1 MRKVAVIGIGQVP
14 VREHW
19 DKSLRELAVDALWQ
33 ALEDANRNEIDGL
46 FVGNMLSGTLSEQE
60 HLGALIADFAGFY
73 GVEAV
78 KVEGACASGAA
89 ALRQGVLAVA
99 SGQKNCVAVVGV
111 EKLTERSGWHTTSAL
126 ATAADADFE
135 TSVGLTFVALNAL
148 VKQRFM
154 YEHQVNKEQFAY
166 FPMLAHQNAVHNP
179 QAMFRKP
186 ITIEQ
191 YLKTKMIAEPINLLD
206 SSPIADGAAA
216 VILVPLE
223 EVEKNNQAIEVLAC
237 EVGTDTIALHD
248 REDMMQM
255 KGIELSAQR
264 AFATAGITPQDIS
277 FFEPHDAFSIMTVLS
292 LQASG
297 FMSAIEALNH
307 AQNGYFAIDG
317 SLPICT
323 MGGLKGRGHPVGA
336 TGVYQIVEAVLQ
348 LRGAAPQAV
357 QVKNPRYG
365 MTQNVGG
372 TGATV
377 VTTIL
382 GRKG

>member
-1 MRKVAVIGIGQVP
+1 MRKVAIIGIGQVP

-19 DKSLRELAVDALWQ
+19 GKSLRELAVDALWQ
-33 ALEDANRNEIDGL
+33 ALEDGNRNEIDGL
-46 FVGNMLSGTLSEQE
+46 VVGNMLSGTLSEQE
-60 HLGALIADFAGFY
+60 HLGALIADFAGFP

-89 ALRQGVLAVA
+89 AFRQGLLAVA

-154 YEHQVNKEQFAY
+154 YEHQVSKEQFAY

-191 YLKTKMIAEPINLLD
+191 YLKAKMIAEPINLLD

-216 VILVPLE
+216 VILVPWDD
-223 EVEKNNQAIEVLAC
+223 VEKNSQAIEVLAC

-248 REDMMQM
+248 RQEMLQM
-255 KGIELSAQR
+255 KGIEISAQR

-307 AQNGYFAIDG
+307 ARNGYFTIDG
-317 SLPICT
+317 TLPICT

-348 LRGAAPQAV
+348 LRGAAPKAI

-365 MTQNVGG
+365 LTQNVGG

-382 GRKG
+382 RRKD

>member
-1 MRKVAVIGIGQVP
+1 MRKVAIIGIGQVP

-19 DKSLRELAVDALWQ
+19 GKSLRELAVDALWQ

-46 FVGNMLSGTLSEQE
+46 VVGNMLSGTLSEQE
-60 HLGALIADFAGFY
+60 HLGALIADFAGFP

-89 ALRQGVLAVA
+89 AFRQGLLAVA

-154 YEHQVNKEQFAY
+154 YEHQVSKEQFAY

-191 YLKTKMIAEPINLLD
+191 YLKAKMIAEPINLLD

-216 VILVPLE
+216 VILVPWDD
-223 EVEKNNQAIEVLAC
+223 VEKNSQAIEVLAC

-248 REDMMQM
+248 RQEMLQM
-255 KGIELSAQR
+255 KGIEISAQR

-307 AQNGYFAIDG
+307 ARNGYFTIDG
-317 SLPICT
+317 TLPICT

-348 LRGAAPQAV
+348 LRGAAPKAI

-365 MTQNVGG
+365 LTQNVGG

-382 GRKG
+382 RRKD

>member
-1 MRKVAVIGIGQVP
+1 MRKVAIIGIGQVP

-19 DKSLRELAVDALWQ
+19 GKSLRELAVDALWQ

-46 FVGNMLSGTLSEQE
+46 VVGNMLSGTLSEQE
-60 HLGALIADFAGFY
+60 HLGALIADFAGFP

-89 ALRQGVLAVA
+89 AFRQGLLAVA

-154 YEHQVNKEQFAY
+154 YEHQVSKEQFAY

-191 YLKTKMIAEPINLLD
+191 YLKAKMIAEPINLLD

-216 VILVPLE
+216 VILVPWDD
-223 EVEKNNQAIEVLAC
+223 VEKNSQAIEVLAC

-248 REDMMQM
+248 RQEMLQM
-255 KGIELSAQR
+255 KGIEISAQR

-307 AQNGYFAIDG
+307 ARNGYFTIDG
-317 SLPICT
+317 TLPICT

-348 LRGAAPQAV
+348 LRGAAPKAI

-365 MTQNVGG
+365 LTQNVGG

-382 GRKG
+382 RRKG